1 MQVIFCKVRKYQ
13 EVLGNKTEKV
23 RKLIMGMF
31 TEKVTSV
38 GN

>member
-1 MQVIFCKVRKYQ
+1 MQVNILQSEVYQ